1 MDRLT
6 LSHIDEQLESSEV
19 AALCFLCRD
28 VVNIRRLEGIADAKR
43 LFLRLEEQGLLE
55 DYSFLCQ
62 LLQTIR
68 RADLLNRLE
77 TDSRRPEET
86 DASPVLSEYRV
97 ALYKIYADM
106 TEEHLETLKF
116 LLSDKLGRRQTEACK
131 TALDVFAEMEKTGF
145 LSNTNLRDLHEILQ
159 RIDQQL
165 AAIIQRYVEGI
176 TQPLPRRLSSHLSMD
191 NQGVQPTTQ
200 PTQPVDVS
208 TSETQPSY
216 GEASVCTDAEPKT
229 SSSLS
234 DQTDYYALTHV
245 PRGLCVVINN
255 EDFTGMSK
263 RNGTQADVEAL
274 RTVFTALGFTV
285 LVRDNL
291 TAGDMKLELHKL
303 CMRNFLDED
312 ALVICVLSH
321 GEKECVFGTDGKPVF
336 LRELSQPFS
345 SRAAPTLAGKPKLL
359 FIQACQGSGYQRGSM
374 PCPPKVKQ
382 EEEEERESHL
392 EEDAGPLRGE
402 TVPWGADFLLGM
414 ATVPECKSFRN
425 TTTGSIYIQELCKQ
439 LKKSAS
445 SSKDNDD
452 ILTVLTRVNREVSK
466 GEYLTYKQMPEP
478 KYTLTK
484 KLVLKCV

>member
-1 MDRLT
+1 MDRLM

-43 LFLRLEEQGLLE
+43 LFVRLEEQGLLE

-145 LSNTNLRDLHEILQ
+145 LSNANLRDLHEILQ

-165 AAIIQRYVEGI
+165 AAIIQRYVEGV

-208 TSETQPSY
+208 MSETQPSY
-216 GEASVCTDAEPKT
+216 EEASVCTDAEPKT
-229 SSSLS
+229 SSSLP

-255 EDFTGMSK
+255 EDFTGMLK
-263 RNGTQADVEAL
+263 RNGTEADVGAL

-291 TAGDMKLELHKL
+291 TAGDMKQELHKL
-303 CMRNFLDED
+303 RMRNFLDED

-345 SRAAPTLAGKPKLL
+345 SMAAPTLAGKPKLL

-374 PCPPKVKQ
+374 PCPPKAKQ
-382 EEEEERESHL
+382 EEEERESHL

>member
-1 MDRLT
+1 MDRLM

-43 LFLRLEEQGLLE
+43 LFVRLEEQGLLE

-106 TEEHLETLKF
+106 TEENFETLKF

-145 LSNTNLRDLHEILQ
+145 LSNANLRDLHEILQ

-165 AAIIQRYVEGI
+165 AAIIQRYVEGV

-208 TSETQPSY
+208 ISETQPSY
-216 GEASVCTDAEPKT
+216 EEASVCTDAEPKT
-229 SSSLS
+229 SSSLP

-263 RNGTQADVEAL
+263 RNGTQVDVGAL

-285 LVRDNL
+285 LVHDNL

-303 CMRNFLDED
+303 CMRNFLEED

-345 SRAAPTLAGKPKLL
+345 K
-359 FIQACQGSGYQRGSM
+359 
-374 PCPPKVKQ
+374 
-382 EEEEERESHL
+382 
-392 EEDAGPLRGE
+392 

>member
-1 MDRLT
+1 MDRLM

-43 LFLRLEEQGLLE
+43 LFVRLEEQGLLE

-106 TEEHLETLKF
+106 TEENFETLKF

-145 LSNTNLRDLHEILQ
+145 LSNANLRDLHEILQ

-165 AAIIQRYVEGI
+165 AAIIQRYVEGV

-208 TSETQPSY
+208 ISETQPSY
-216 GEASVCTDAEPKT
+216 EEASVCTDAEPKT
-229 SSSLS
+229 SSSLP

-263 RNGTQADVEAL
+263 RNGTQVDVGAL

-285 LVRDNL
+285 LVHDNL

-303 CMRNFLDED
+303 CMRNFLEED

-374 PCPPKVKQ
+374 PCPPK
-382 EEEEERESHL
+382 
-392 EEDAGPLRGE
+392 